1 VHERHLLEWFS
12 SSNAQL
18 SAWMTVVASKGCSG
32 SLLESP
38 TLHMRREDELKQV
51 NRGRGR
57 PPKAPAF
64 LQGLPDEIPR
74 EATVTDEPKK

>member
-1 VHERHLLEWFS
+1 V
-12 SSNAQL
+12 
-18 SAWMTVVASKGCSG
+18 TVVASKGCSG

-57 PPKAPAF
+57 PPKAPAI
-64 LQGLPDEIPR
+64 LQSLPMKFPER
-74 EATVTDEPKK
+74 